1 MSKCFA
7 LVAAVCCAHLNSS
20 ALAAQTTD
28 TPRYQLTSVMVPM
41 RDGVRL
47 NTHIYAPQDQKD
59 PLPFVMVRTPYGIEA
74 DSMALKG
81 PYKTMADQ
89 GYIFVSQDIRGR
101 YASEGEFLMNRP
113 LHDPADS
120 TGVDESTDTYD
131 TVEWLL
137 KNVPNNSGAVG
148 VLGIS
153 YPGWL
158 AAMAGINPHPAVKAV
173 SPQAPM
179 TDTWMGDDFFHQGA
193 FRQSYGFEYATDLEL
208 SKDESVPLPIDR
220 YDTYDFYLAHSPL
233 SKLTDLLAGRVR
245 TWTNFVAHPD
255 YDAFWKARSL
265 PTYLTRLSVPTLTV
279 GGWWDQEDFYGAIKT
294 YATLEPLDS
303 AGRNSVV
310 LGPWNHGSWSR
321 GKGDK
326 LGNISFGSNT
336 SEFYRDSVQAPWFA
350 YWLKGKGQG

>member
-1 MSKCFA
+1 
-7 LVAAVCCAHLNSS
+7 
-20 ALAAQTTD
+20 
-28 TPRYQLTSVMVPM
+28 
-41 RDGVRL
+41 
-47 NTHIYAPQDQKD
+47 
-59 PLPFVMVRTPYGIEA
+59 MVRTPYGIEA

-101 YASEGEFLMNRP
+101 YASEGQFLMNRP

-193 FRQSYGFEYATDLEL
+193 FRQSYGFEYAADLEL

-233 SKLTDLLAGRVR
+233 QS
-245 TWTNFVAHPD
+245 
-255 YDAFWKARSL
+255 
-265 PTYLTRLSVPTLTV
+265 
-279 GGWWDQEDFYGAIKT
+279 
-294 YATLEPLDS
+294 
-303 AGRNSVV
+303 
-310 LGPWNHGSWSR
+310 
-321 GKGDK
+321 
-326 LGNISFGSNT
+326 
-336 SEFYRDSVQAPWFA
+336 
-350 YWLKGKGQG
+350 